1 MNSPSA
7 DQIAVFL
14 AVVDQGSF
22 ASAAKSLKRAQSAVT
37 YAIKRLEEEV
47 GAELFDR
54 TEYRPVLTAAGQALL
69 PNARRIADSVASFVA
84 RASRLRQGEE
94 ADVSLVVDAIF
105 PMQRVRDALRAFTEV
120 FPTVPTQLYVESY
133 LGTAAL
139 LSSETRAIGLL
150 SEESCGQASVP
161 LTIHPTGVVELA
173 PVVAASHPLAAL
185 PSPISVDDI
194 SDCIRLVLGN
204 RPAQGTSL
212 HANFYG
218 ALWYV
223 SDVAAKRDLL
233 LSGVGWG
240 VMPVHM
246 IEEDVAAGRLVRIRP
261 ERIDYPAPHDT
272 HGGHFVAMCAAH
284 RTDQVLGPAS
294 QWLLEYFTRA
304 D

>member
-14 AVVDQGSF
+14 AVVDRGSF

-84 RASRLRQGEE
+84 RASRLRHGEE

-105 PMQRVRDALRAFTEV
+105 PMQRVSDALRAFTEV

-133 LGTAAL
+133 VGTAAL
-139 LSSETRAIGLL
+139 LSSEARAIGLL
-150 SEESCGQASVP
+150 SEQSCAEATVP
-161 LTIHPTGVVELA
+161 LTSRPTGVIELA
-173 PVVAASHPLAAL
+173 PVVSSTHPLASMPA
-185 PSPISVDDI
+185 PIPVEDM

-204 RPAQGTSL
+204 RPAPGEPRN
-212 HANFYG
+212 AAFYG
-218 ALWYV
+218 AIWYV

-240 VMPVHM
+240 IMPVHM
-246 IEEDVAAGRLVRIRP
+246 VEDDVAAGRLVRIRP
-261 ERIDYPAPHDT
+261 ERIDYPAPHDA

-284 RTDQVLGPAS
+284 RADLVLGPAS
-294 QWLLEYFTRA
+294 RWLLEYFTRS